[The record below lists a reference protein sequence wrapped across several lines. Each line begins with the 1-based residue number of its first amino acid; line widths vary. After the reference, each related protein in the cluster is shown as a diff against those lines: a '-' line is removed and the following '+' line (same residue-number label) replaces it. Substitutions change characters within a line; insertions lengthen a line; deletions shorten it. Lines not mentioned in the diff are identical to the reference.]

1 MGEMIKN
8 EEKEREYKEE
18 EEMKMRI
25 NQEQEKQKCLLNAI
39 KEKQLENQY
48 NIKQKETELT
58 LKNIKKNAAAEVVK
72 RRADLK
78 KLIEKMKQKQ
88 KRKSN
93 SLAVKL
99 QTVRNSMAAEMGKAY
114 KKGSTALCSQIG
126 NGTEDG
132 NGGSLEKVEKRKHYC
147 IANFSEN
154 YAMYQ
159 TCLDTEDFCHICCD
173 NEFGEFFMNDRES
186 CYLASCDADAPPK
199 VDDAKDTSGR
209 WIWQSAVANGSQ

>member
-1 MGEMIKN
+1 
-8 EEKEREYKEE
+8 
-18 EEMKMRI
+18 
-25 NQEQEKQKCLLNAI
+25 LVNAI

-48 NIKQKETELT
+48 NIKQKETELVM
-58 LKNIKKNAAAEVVK
+58 KNIKKSAAQEVTK

-78 KLIEKMKQKQ
+78 KLINKMKLKQ
-88 KRKSN
+88 KRKTN

-99 QTVRNSMAAEMGKAY
+99 QTVRNTMASDMGKAY
-114 KKGSTALCSQIG
+114 KRGSTELCKNIG
-126 NGTEDG
+126 NGTEEG

-173 NEFGEFFMNDRES
+173 NEWGEFFLNDRES
-186 CYLASCDADAPPK
+186 CYLASCDADAPPV
-199 VDDAKDTSGR
+199 VDDKKDITGR
-209 WIWQSAVANGSQ
+209 WIWQNQQDNAGSPGTPGTAGTAGTAGTPGTPATKSF